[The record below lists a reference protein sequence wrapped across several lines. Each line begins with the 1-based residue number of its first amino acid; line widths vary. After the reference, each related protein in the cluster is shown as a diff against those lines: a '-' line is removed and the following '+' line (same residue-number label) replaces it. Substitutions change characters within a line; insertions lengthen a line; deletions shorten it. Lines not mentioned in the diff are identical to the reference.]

1 MDFYGYMGSPD
12 AFSPDAERDFS
23 FAGRAEHDGA
33 ESVEGPVLKAAEGDM
48 GSRVAVVGRD
58 DFCGTGDAEG
68 QVVVCRR
75 DEVSVLVEDAD
86 IGEDEPFLR
95 GACLD
100 EEALGSFG
108 KAGAGFEAEFRPAGR
123 AGGPDRLDKV
133 VPS

>member
-95 GACLD
+95 AARRGAPAVRTVSMKSSPP
-100 EEALGSFG
+100 EEALTVRVPGS
-108 KAGAGFEAEFRPAGR
+108 
-123 AGGPDRLDKV
+123 
-133 VPS
+133 

>member
-23 FAGRAEHDGA
+23 FAVRAEHDGA
-33 ESVEGPVLKAAEGDM
+33 ESVEGPVLKAAERDM

-75 DEVSVLVEDAD
+75 DEVSVLVEDAPLRVSCTLPSRLRWKC
-86 IGEDEPFLR
+86 ICGVRPIFPECTRCLR
-95 GACLD
+95 G
-100 EEALGSFG
+100 GG
-108 KAGAGFEAEFRPAGR
+108 RPA
-123 AGGPDRLDKV
+123 AG
-133 VPS
+133 